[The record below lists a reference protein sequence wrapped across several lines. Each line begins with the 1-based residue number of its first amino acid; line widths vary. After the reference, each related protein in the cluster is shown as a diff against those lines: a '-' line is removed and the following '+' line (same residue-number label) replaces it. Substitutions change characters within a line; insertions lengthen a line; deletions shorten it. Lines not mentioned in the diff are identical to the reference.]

1 MTDRGSGYTR
11 QELEQ
16 AILGQTPD
24 LTNDAVAL
32 AAGVPIDQARRLW
45 RALGFPDLGEEAAFT
60 DGDLHAL
67 STVLGAVDKGAIDFE
82 TAVRLTRA
90 VGQTMAKLADWQVAT
105 LSARVEQ
112 LEAGEQATGSRIG
125 SALRLTEQVG
135 IPFEKLLVYSWRRHL
150 AAAVARVEALGARDS
165 DLHTTQVTVGF
176 ADLVSFTALSNEM
189 SEDRIGSM
197 VEIFESRCADVV
209 AARSGRVIK
218 TLGDS
223 VLFVSGDPV
232 RAMDIGLSIVEVIGH
247 DNRLPDV
254 RIGLSTGSTMP
265 NPRTGRA
272 GSVRVSNRSGGSSA
286 AVAWS
291 VITRFRRAT
300 AVNRA
305 AMFTGGPN
313 TSPSRM
319 ITEPVARPSRTSG
332 SLPSLPITSMML
344 SAISIARTG
353 SSETNSTESPR
364 VLITR
369 PRRPATTS
377 AHRASKISTMSASRS
392 SFISLDSAVKLTRSA
407 NPTVT
412 SYVCRSSSAAPS
424 ASTRPTAAARCR
436 RQE

>member
-1 MTDRGSGYTR
+1 MTDRDSGYTR

-16 AILGQTPD
+16 AILGQAPD

-67 STVLGAVDKGAIDFE
+67 STVIGAVDKGAIDFE

-112 LEAGEQATGSRIG
+112 LEAGDEATGSRIG
-125 SALRLTEQVG
+125 SALRLAEQVG

-150 AAAVARVEALGARDS
+150 AAAVARVEALGAKDS
-165 DLHTTQVTVGF
+165 DLHTTRVTVGF

-232 RAMDIGLSIVEVIGH
+232 RAMDIGLSIVDVIGR
-247 DNRLPDV
+247 DSRLPDV
-254 RIGLSTGSTMP
+254 RIGLSTGSVIMQLGDVFGP
-265 NPRTGRA
+265 PVNMAARLTGVAR
-272 GSVRVSNRSGGSSA
+272 RNR
-286 AVAWS
+286 
-291 VITRFRRAT
+291 VITDPAT
-300 AVNRA
+300 ADLLPPGQFDCRPLPARPLRGFGLV
-305 AMFTGGPN
+305 
-313 TSPSRM
+313 
-319 ITEPVARPSRTSG
+319 EPVA
-332 SLPSLPITSMML
+332 
-344 SAISIARTG
+344 
-353 SSETNSTESPR
+353 
-364 VLITR
+364 V
-369 PRRPATTS
+369 RR
-377 AHRASKISTMSASRS
+377 H
-392 SFISLDSAVKLTRSA
+392 
-407 NPTVT
+407 
-412 SYVCRSSSAAPS
+412 
-424 ASTRPTAAARCR
+424 
-436 RQE
+436 